1 MWFLMALSL
10 VISQALAP
18 LTALLGNGRV
28 RSKLE
33 TLAIER
39 QIHDLATGSE
49 RGLVWDAVEADRAM
63 NFFRLM
69 RHWKGKQWARK
80 PINWEPWQEHA
91 ILRPLFGWYT
101 GATRDGGGIRRFR
114 VAWIEI
120 PRKNSKTTMAAAIA
134 LKTLIADDED
144 GAEVYAAA
152 TRKDQAAILLDD
164 AKAMLRLCP
173 PLAER
178 TTTWKESIVCEH
190 WSSKLTTLPF
200 AEADGLNVHCGI
212 VDEVHAHKDRRVWDV
227 ILGGSMARLH
237 PLYVG
242 ITTAGR
248 ERGTPENPT
257 IAWEQHE
264 YARQVLEGWRDGSF
278 VDESYFAFMAG
289 AEDGDDPF
297 DPKTWE
303 KANPNWGV
311 SVQKDKL
318 ESLARKSRAS
328 PAATANFMQKHL
340 DLWVG
345 THQKAVNIEQ
355 WKACKGACDDLAGRD
370 CFTGIDL
377 GWTNDFAAVAH
388 LFPEIESLGDR
399 QESGETDEA
408 VEETSSG
415 PRTKIKRAK
424 LIMRFYLPEGGKR
437 DMTREPFA
445 TWIKHG
451 HLIVTPG
458 NSTDI
463 GRIFRDV
470 LAMDKQHN
478 LRQITID
485 PSGAR
490 QLGQDFT
497 AYGEA
502 GGKGGNATGSEF
514 VFEFWQTPRNYNEP
528 CKELDSMLA
537 DQRLEQDGNPI
548 MTWMI
553 TNMVYVANDDGLVK
567 PSKRKSAE
575 KIDGGVAL
583 LMALGRAMF
592 APPPTTVGAF
602 TLE

>member
-1 MWFLMALSL
+1 MWVLMVMSL
-10 VISQALAP
+10 VISHAIAP
-18 LTALLGNGRV
+18 LTALLNDGRV

-39 QIHDLATGSE
+39 QIHDLETGHD
-49 RGLVWDAVEADRAM
+49 RGLVWDEVEADRAM
-63 NFFRLM
+63 KFFRLM

-80 PINWEPWQEHA
+80 PIKWEPWQEHA
-91 ILRPLFGWYT
+91 ILRPLFGWYIK
-101 GATRDGGGIRRFR
+101 AARDEGGIRRFR

-227 ILGGSMARLH
+227 ILGGSMARVH

-242 ITTAGR
+242 ITTSGR
-248 ERGTPENPT
+248 ERGTPESPT

-264 YARQVLEGWRDGSF
+264 YARQILEGWRDGSF
-278 VDESYFAFMAG
+278 VDESYFAFIAS
-289 AEDGDDPF
+289 AEEGDDPF

-311 SVQKDKL
+311 SVQKDKI

-345 THQKAVNIEQ
+345 THSKAINIEQ
-355 WKACKGACDDLAGRD
+355 WKACKSTCDDLAGRD
-370 CFTGIDL
+370 CFTAIDL

-388 LFPEIESLGDR
+388 LFPEIESLADLH
-399 QESGETDEA
+399 ENATDDNE
-408 VEETSSG
+408 EETRG
-415 PRTKIKRAK
+415 ARTKIKNAK
-424 LIMRFYLPEGGKR
+424 LVTRFYLPEGGKR
-437 DMTREPFA
+437 DMTKEPFA

-470 LAMDKQHN
+470 LLMDKAHN

-485 PSGAR
+485 PAGAR
-490 QLGQDFT
+490 QLGQDFM

-502 GGKGGNATGSEF
+502 CGKGGTTTGAEF

-528 CKELDSMLA
+528 CKELDAMLA
-537 DQRLEQDGNPI
+537 DRRLEHDGNPI
-548 MTWMI
+548 MTWMMG
-553 TNMVYVANDDGLVK
+553 NMVYVSNDDGLVK

-575 KIDGGVAL
+575 KIDGAVAF
-583 LMALGRAMF
+583 LMSLGRAMF
-592 APPPTTVGAF
+592 APPPTMVGAF